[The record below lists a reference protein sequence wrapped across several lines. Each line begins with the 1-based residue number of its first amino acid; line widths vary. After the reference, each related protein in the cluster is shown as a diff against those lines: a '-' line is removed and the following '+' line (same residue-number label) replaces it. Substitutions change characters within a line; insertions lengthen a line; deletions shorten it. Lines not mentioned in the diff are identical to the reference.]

1 MAEWFKRGTVNTFN
15 RGSNPLKAYKLE
27 IIFFNF
33 LTKKKIRYHPTAF
46 FFRLPSPFQDKNK
59 KGKIYFKRVLY
70 SILR

>member
-33 LTKKKIRYHPTAF
+33 LTNKIRYPPTA
-46 FFRLPSPFQDKNK
+46 FFRLPSPFQDKK
-59 KGKIYFKRVLY
+59 QKG
-70 SILR
+70 